1 MNKLLLGVIA
11 MAIIVVASNILVQ
24 YPIGQWLTWGAFT
37 YPFAFSGVRTGQPF
51 SGAEA
56 ARRVVYAGFAVGLIC
71 SVIGT
76 QIVGE
81 FGPLV
86 TLRVA
91 IGSGAA
97 FLIGQLLDVTVF
109 DKLRRTAWWRAP
121 FLGSFFG
128 SSVDTVLFF
137 TLAFSSAFIW
147 LDPASDVSWAA
158 SASAAAGLWPRSA
171 AVGFAGGGGFLCQSC
186 RRFNRLDAVQT
197 RNRKIHIAHCVKP
210 FDNAKNCV
218 TLSLSATF

>member
-1 MNKLLLGVIA
+1 MNKLLPGVIA
-11 MAIIVVASNILVQ
+11 MAIIVLASNILVQ

-37 YPFAFSGVRTGQPF
+37 YPFAFLVSELVNRF
-51 SGAEA
+51 HGAAA

-86 TLRVA
+86 TLRIA
-91 IGSGAA
+91 IASGLA
-97 FLIGQLLDVTVF
+97 FLTGQLVDVVVF

-121 FLGSFFG
+121 FLGSLLG

-147 LDPASDVSWAA
+147 LEPANDVSWAA
-158 SASAAAGLWPRSA
+158 TQVPLLGFGTEVPLWVSLGLA
-171 AVGFAGGGGFLCQSC
+171 DF
-186 RRFNRLDAVQT
+186 
-197 RNRKIHIAHCVKP
+197 CVKVAVDLIALMP
-210 FDNAKNCV
+210 FRMAIAKYARK
-218 TLSLSATF
+218 SA

>member
-37 YPFAFSGVRTGQPF
+37 YPFAFLVSELVNRFEGVA
-51 SGAEA
+51 S

-76 QIVGE
+76 QIIGE

-91 IGSGAA
+91 LASGLA
-97 FLIGQLLDVTVF
+97 FLVGQLLDVTVF
-109 DKLRRTAWWRAP
+109 DKLRRAEWWRAP
-121 FLGSFFG
+121 FLGSLFG
-128 SSVDTVLFF
+128 SSVDTLIFF
-137 TLAFSSAFIW
+137 SLAFSADFIW
-147 LDPASDVSWAA
+147 LEPANDVSWAT
-158 SASAAAGLWPRSA
+158 GPVPLLGFGPEVPLW
-171 AVGFAGGGGFLCQSC
+171 QSLALAD
-186 RRFNRLDAVQT
+186 F
-197 RNRKIHIAHCVKP
+197 CVKVAVDLIALMP
-210 FDNAKNCV
+210 FRIAIAKYA
-218 TLSLSATF
+218 SKSA

>member
-11 MAIIVVASNILVQ
+11 MGIIVVASNILVQ

-37 YPFAFSGVRTGQPF
+37 YPFAFLVSELVNRF
-51 SGAEA
+51 EGAEA

-76 QIVGE
+76 QIDGE

-91 IGSGAA
+91 IGSGTA

-121 FLGSFFG
+121 FLGSLLG

-137 TLAFSSAFIW
+137 TLAFSSTFIW
-147 LDPASDVSWAA
+147 LDPTGDVSWAA
-158 SASAAAGLWPRSA
+158 AQVPLLGFGPEVPLWVSLGLA
-171 AVGFAGGGGFLCQSC
+171 DF
-186 RRFNRLDAVQT
+186 
-197 RNRKIHIAHCVKP
+197 CVKVVIDLIALMP
-210 FDNAKNCV
+210 FRLAIAKYARR
-218 TLSLSATF
+218 LA

>member
-37 YPFAFSGVRTGQPF
+37 YPFAFLVSELVNRF
-51 SGAEA
+51 EGAKA

-76 QIVGE
+76 QIIGE

-86 TLRVA
+86 SLRVA

-97 FLIGQLLDVTVF
+97 FLTGQLLDVTVF

-121 FLGSFFG
+121 FLGSFLG

-158 SASAAAGLWPRSA
+158 AQVPVLGFGPEVPLWVSLGLA
-171 AVGFAGGGGFLCQSC
+171 DF
-186 RRFNRLDAVQT
+186 
-197 RNRKIHIAHCVKP
+197 CVKVAVDLIALMP
-210 FDNAKNCV
+210 FRLAIAKYAKK
-218 TLSLSATF
+218 LA

>member
-37 YPFAFSGVRTGQPF
+37 YPFAFLVSELVNRF
-51 SGAEA
+51 EGAKA

-76 QIVGE
+76 QIIGE

-91 IGSGAA
+91 IGSGVA
-97 FLIGQLLDVTVF
+97 FLIGQLLDVSVF

-121 FLGSFFG
+121 FLGSLLG

-158 SASAAAGLWPRSA
+158 AQVPLLGFGPEVPLWVSLGLA
-171 AVGFAGGGGFLCQSC
+171 DF
-186 RRFNRLDAVQT
+186 
-197 RNRKIHIAHCVKP
+197 CVKVAVDLIALMP
-210 FDNAKNCV
+210 FRLAIAKYA
-218 TLSLSATF
+218 SRAA

>member
-11 MAIIVVASNILVQ
+11 MAIIVAASNILVQ

-37 YPFAFSGVRTGQPF
+37 YPFAFLVSELVNRF
-51 SGAEA
+51 EGAKA

-76 QIVGE
+76 QIIGE

-97 FLIGQLLDVTVF
+97 FLIGQLLDVSVF

-121 FLGSFFG
+121 FLGSLLG

-158 SASAAAGLWPRSA
+158 AQVPLLGFGPEVPLWVSLGLA
-171 AVGFAGGGGFLCQSC
+171 DF
-186 RRFNRLDAVQT
+186 
-197 RNRKIHIAHCVKP
+197 CVKVAVDLIALMP
-210 FDNAKNCV
+210 FRLAIAKYASR
-218 TLSLSATF
+218 LA

>member
-1 MNKLLLGVIA
+1 MNKLLPGVIA

-37 YPFAFSGVRTGQPF
+37 YPFAFLVSELVNRFQGPK
-51 SGAEA
+51 A

-76 QIVGE
+76 QIIGE

-109 DKLRRTAWWRAP
+109 DKLRRSAWWRAP

-158 SASAAAGLWPRSA
+158 AQVPLLGFGPEVPLWVSLGAAD
-171 AVGFAGGGGFLCQSC
+171 F
-186 RRFNRLDAVQT
+186 
-197 RNRKIHIAHCVKP
+197 CVKVAVDLIALIP
-210 FDNAKNCV
+210 FRLAIAKY
-218 TLSLSATF
+218 TSRTA

>member
-1 MNKLLLGVIA
+1 MNKLLPGVIA

-37 YPFAFSGVRTGQPF
+37 YPFAFLVSELVNRFQGPK
-51 SGAEA
+51 A

-76 QIVGE
+76 QIIGE

-109 DKLRRTAWWRAP
+109 DKLRRSAWWRAP

-158 SASAAAGLWPRSA
+158 AQVPLLGFGPEVPLWVSLGAAD
-171 AVGFAGGGGFLCQSC
+171 F
-186 RRFNRLDAVQT
+186 
-197 RNRKIHIAHCVKP
+197 CVKVAVDLIALMP
-210 FDNAKNCV
+210 FRLAIAKY
-218 TLSLSATF
+218 TSRPA